1 MFSRSRAS
9 SSLPSIS
16 LGHMSHD
23 KARYS
28 SDAMGEAYNGP
39 QPPPCTPAGTSQSYA
54 PSQNELE
61 LTGLAAYPDPIQAV
75 PLGSSISESDL
86 HNLNEKL
93 VSHVRASF
101 ALSPRHG
108 FSRRLQVSTRADNN
122 GSPNQSRQSHSPRR

>member
-1 MFSRSRAS
+1 
-9 SSLPSIS
+9 
-16 LGHMSHD
+16 MSHD

-39 QPPPCTPAGTSQSYA
+39 QPPPCTPAGTYRDYA
-54 PSQNELE
+54 SSQNELE

-93 VSHVRASF
+93 VSHVRA
-101 ALSPRHG
+101 R
-108 FSRRLQVSTRADNN
+108 
-122 GSPNQSRQSHSPRR
+122 

>member
-39 QPPPCTPAGTSQSYA
+39 QPPPCTPA
-54 PSQNELE
+54 
-61 LTGLAAYPDPIQAV
+61 AYPDPIQAV

-93 VSHVRASF
+93 VSHV
-101 ALSPRHG
+101 
-108 FSRRLQVSTRADNN
+108 STRADNN

>member
-23 KARYS
+23 KARYP

-39 QPPPCTPAGTSQSYA
+39 QPPPCTP
-54 PSQNELE
+54 
-61 LTGLAAYPDPIQAV
+61 AAYPDPIQAV

-93 VSHVRASF
+93 VSHRTLGLQLRMINYGSLYVFGLASGR
-101 ALSPRHG
+101 SG
-108 FSRRLQVSTRADNN
+108 RLAYGPFKVGTTSGPA
-122 GSPNQSRQSHSPRR
+122 SVA

>member
-23 KARYS
+23 KARYP

-39 QPPPCTPAGTSQSYA
+39 QPPPCTP
-54 PSQNELE
+54 
-61 LTGLAAYPDPIQAV
+61 AAYPDPIQAV